1 MNRRD
6 LVLDVAERTGSDRK
20 TADAAVSAVVDSI
33 TAAVTKGDSVSI
45 SGFAKFYRR
54 MKPATKARKGT
65 NPFTGEA
72 MTFKAKPAT
81 KAVKVTPLKAF
92 KDIVASGRVPAAK
105 KAVVKKAVVKK
116 AAAKKVVKKVV
127 KKAAAKKPAAKKAA
141 KKVVK
146 KAPARKTAAK
156 KVVKKAAKRR

>member
-33 TAAVTKGDSVSI
+33 TAAVAKGDSVSI

-54 MKPATKARKGT
+54 MKPATKSRKGT

-81 KAVKVTPLKAF
+81 KTVKVTPLKAF
-92 KDIVASGRVPAAK
+92 KDVVASGRVPAAK
-105 KAVVKKAVVKK
+105 KPAVKKAAVKK
-116 AAAKKVVKKVV
+116 TAAKKVVKKAPAR
-127 KKAAAKKPAAKKAA
+127 KTAAKKL
-141 KKVVK
+141 VK

>member
-33 TAAVTKGDSVSI
+33 TAAVAKGDSVSI

-54 MKPATKARKGT
+54 MKPATKSRKGT

-81 KAVKVTPLKAF
+81 KTVKVTPLKAF
-92 KDIVASGRVPAAK
+92 KDVVASGRVPAAK
-105 KAVVKKAVVKK
+105 KPAVKKT
-116 AAAKKVVKKVV
+116 
-127 KKAAAKKPAAKKAA
+127 AAKKPAVKKAA
-141 KKVVK
+141 K

>member
-1 MNRRD
+1 VNRRD

-33 TAAVTKGDSVSI
+33 TAAVAKGDSVSI

-81 KAVKVTPLKAF
+81 KTVKVTPLKAF
-92 KDIVASGRVPAAK
+92 KDVVASGRVPAAK
-105 KAVVKKAVVKK
+105 KPA
-116 AAAKKVVKKVV
+116 V
-127 KKAAAKKPAAKKAA
+127 KKAAAKKPAAKKAAKKAPARKTAA

>member
-33 TAAVTKGDSVSI
+33 TAAVAKGDSVSI

-116 AAAKKVVKKVV
+116 AAKKVVKKVV

>member
-33 TAAVTKGDSVSI
+33 TAAVAKGDSVSI

-54 MKPATKARKGT
+54 MKPATKSRKGT

-81 KAVKVTPLKAF
+81 KTVKVTPLKAF
-92 KDIVASGRVPAAK
+92 KDVVASGRVPAAK
-105 KAVVKKAVVKK
+105 KPAVKK
-116 AAAKKVVKKVV
+116 AAV
-127 KKAAAKKPAAKKAA
+127 KKAAKKAPARKTAA

>member
-33 TAAVTKGDSVSI
+33 TAAVAKGDSVSI

-54 MKPATKARKGT
+54 MKPATKSRKGP

-81 KAVKVTPLKAF
+81 KTVKVTPLKAF
-92 KDIVASGRVPAAK
+92 KDVVASGRVPAAK
-105 KAVVKKAVVKK
+105 KPAVKK
-116 AAAKKVVKKVV
+116 AAVKKT
-127 KKAAAKKPAAKKAA
+127 AA

>member
-33 TAAVTKGDSVSI
+33 TAAVAKGDSVSI

-54 MKPATKARKGT
+54 MKPATKSRKGT

-81 KAVKVTPLKAF
+81 KTVKVTPLKAF
-92 KDIVASGRVPAAK
+92 KDVVASGRVPAAK
-105 KAVVKKAVVKK
+105 KPAVKK
-116 AAAKKVVKKVV
+116 AAAKKTAAKKVV
-127 KKAAAKKPAAKKAA
+127 KKAPARKTAA

>member
-33 TAAVTKGDSVSI
+33 TAAVAKGDSVSI

-54 MKPATKARKGT
+54 MKPATKSRKGT
-65 NPFTGEA
+65 NPFTGEP
-72 MTFKAKPAT
+72 MTFQAKPAT
-81 KAVKVTPLKAF
+81 KTVKVTPLKAF
-92 KDIVASGRVPAAK
+92 KDVVASGRVPAAK
-105 KAVVKKAVVKK
+105 KAAVKKTAAKK
-116 AAAKKVVKKVV
+116 TAAKKVVKK
-127 KKAAAKKPAAKKAA
+127 APARKTAA

>member
-33 TAAVTKGDSVSI
+33 TAAVAKGDSVSI

-54 MKPATKARKGT
+54 MKPATKSRKGT

-81 KAVKVTPLKAF
+81 KTVKVTPLKAF
-92 KDIVASGRVPAAK
+92 KDVVASGRVPA
-105 KAVVKKAVVKK
+105 VKKP
-116 AAAKKVVKKVV
+116 AAKKVVKK
-127 KKAAAKKPAAKKAA
+127 APARKTAA

>member
-33 TAAVTKGDSVSI
+33 TAAVAKGDSVSI

-54 MKPATKARKGT
+54 MKPATKSRKGT

-81 KAVKVTPLKAF
+81 KTVKVTPLKAF
-92 KDIVASGRVPAAK
+92 KDVVASGRVPAAK
-105 KAVVKKAVVKK
+105 KAAVKKT
-116 AAAKKVVKKVV
+116 AAKKT
-127 KKAAAKKPAAKKAA
+127 AAKKAPARKTAA

>member
-33 TAAVTKGDSVSI
+33 TAAVAKGDSVSI

-54 MKPATKARKGT
+54 MKPATKSRKGT

-81 KAVKVTPLKAF
+81 KTVKVTPLKAF
-92 KDIVASGRVPAAK
+92 KDVVASGRVPAAK
-105 KAVVKKAVVKK
+105 KPAVKKT
-116 AAAKKVVKKVV
+116 AAKKTAVKKTA
-127 KKAAAKKPAAKKAA
+127 KKAPARKTAA

>member
-33 TAAVTKGDSVSI
+33 TAAVAKGDSVSI

-54 MKPATKARKGT
+54 MKPATKSRKGT
-65 NPFTGEA
+65 NPFTGEP
-72 MTFKAKPAT
+72 MTFQAKPAT
-81 KAVKVTPLKAF
+81 KTVKVTPLKAF
-92 KDIVASGRVPAAK
+92 KDVVASGRVPAAK
-105 KAVVKKAVVKK
+105 KAAVKKT
-116 AAAKKVVKKVV
+116 AAKKT
-127 KKAAAKKPAAKKAA
+127 AAKKAPARKTAA

>member
-1 MNRRD
+1 
-6 LVLDVAERTGSDRK
+6 
-20 TADAAVSAVVDSI
+20 
-33 TAAVTKGDSVSI
+33 
-45 SGFAKFYRR
+45 

-81 KAVKVTPLKAF
+81 KTVKVTPLKAF
-92 KDIVASGRVPAAK
+92 KDVVASGRVPAAK
-105 KAVVKKAVVKK
+105 KPAVKK
-116 AAAKKVVKKVV
+116 AAVKKT
-127 KKAAAKKPAAKKAA
+127 AA

>member
-1 MNRRD
+1 VNRRD

-33 TAAVTKGDSVSI
+33 TAAVAKGDSVSI

-54 MKPATKARKGT
+54 MKPATKSRKGT

-81 KAVKVTPLKAF
+81 KTVKVTPLKAF
-92 KDIVASGRVPAAK
+92 KDVVASGRVPAAK
-105 KAVVKKAVVKK
+105 KPAVKKAAVKK
-116 AAAKKVVKKVV
+116 TAAKKVVKK
-127 KKAAAKKPAAKKAA
+127 APARKTAA

>member
-33 TAAVTKGDSVSI
+33 TAAVAKGDSVSI

-54 MKPATKARKGT
+54 MKPATKSRKGT

-81 KAVKVTPLKAF
+81 KTVKVTPLKAF
-92 KDIVASGRVPAAK
+92 KDVVASGRVPAAK
-105 KAVVKKAVVKK
+105 KAAVKKT
-116 AAAKKVVKKVV
+116 AAKKT
-127 KKAAAKKPAAKKAA
+127 AAKKTAA

>member
-33 TAAVTKGDSVSI
+33 TAAVAKGDSVSI

-81 KAVKVTPLKAF
+81 KTVKVTPLKAF
-92 KDIVASGRVPAAK
+92 KDVVASGRVPAAK
-105 KAVVKKAVVKK
+105 KPAVKKAAVKK
-116 AAAKKVVKKVV
+116 TAAKKVVKK
-127 KKAAAKKPAAKKAA
+127 APARKTAA

>member
-33 TAAVTKGDSVSI
+33 TAAVAKGDSVSI

-81 KAVKVTPLKAF
+81 KTVKVTPLKAF
-92 KDIVASGRVPAAK
+92 KDVVASGRVPAAK
-105 KAVVKKAVVKK
+105 KPAVKK
-116 AAAKKVVKKVV
+116 AA
-127 KKAAAKKPAAKKAA
+127 KKAPARKTAA

-156 KVVKKAAKRR
+156 KVVKKAPKRR